1 MSSKTY
7 TLSPAKIGNSAGFR
21 LPASFYRDNP
31 QFANAT
37 GWVEV
42 VAKDTLLI
50 KVEPHT
56 FEDEDDSNDLML
68 SLFLDFITKDALKYS
83 DRLEAYTEAMAQDD
97 DELLA
102 GVELD

>member
-31 QFANAT
+31 QFANAM

-42 VAKDTLLI
+42 VAKDTLLV
-50 KVEPHT
+50 KLEPSPLET
-56 FEDEDDSNDLML
+56 EDEENELML
-68 SLFLDFITKDALKYS
+68 SLFLDFITKDALKHS

-97 DELLA
+97 DELLV